1 MSHDLRRSVG
11 LRRQTPTQNSERKV
25 HSIDPAIPEYLQW
38 SEAPITFDRSGHPD
52 KVPCPGTYPL
62 VVEPIVGSKCLTR
75 VLMDGGSG
83 LNIMYVEILDAL
95 GNPRTSLR
103 PSHAPFHGIIPGQQ
117 AYPLG
122 QITLPVTF
130 GDPSNFYTEQ
140 L

>member
-1 MSHDLRRSVG
+1 
-11 LRRQTPTQNSERKV
+11 
-25 HSIDPAIPEYLQW
+25 
-38 SEAPITFDRSGHPD
+38 
-52 KVPCPGTYPL
+52 
-62 VVEPIVGSKCLTR
+62 
-75 VLMDGGSG
+75 MDGGSG